1 MVLHP
6 KYLRTWRRHEMI
18 RGQQSKDL
26 QILCGGVQ
34 TLSRNLNLSLCFLK
48 KILWEIKNHI
58 KIMRKMVYLPR
69 LHHKFSGALG
79 CFLNKYQMVS
89 TLSYRWELIYF
100 LIFVPIYLLQVLLV
114 EESDLF
120 WNFIFLRDQLVMW
133 LEKKF
138 IYDFFLSLYLC
149 LIIIA
154 FNLWSLSSY
163 VLLCWLWFN
172 YPFCLTFN
180 FLCSIA
186 NILLSS

>member
-26 QILCGGVQ
+26 QILCGGVQTPQ

-100 LIFVPIYLLQVLLV
+100 LIFVPIYLLQLASSFGWGVWSFLELHLF
-114 EESDLF
+114 ERSISD
-120 WNFIFLRDQLVMW
+120 VAG
-133 LEKKF
+133 KKV
-138 IYDFFLSLYLC
+138 Y
-149 LIIIA
+149 
-154 FNLWSLSSY
+154 
-163 VLLCWLWFN
+163 LWFF
-172 YPFCLTFN
+172 PFFILVFN
-180 FLCSIA
+180 NHCF
-186 NILLSS
+186 